1 MKKILIGYV
10 TSNFSSGINKYIE
23 SFTSITQNE
32 NIQLDFLTREDVS
45 KDPNKVY
52 KISRNRKPLKQL
64 IQMIKIKKKKKY
76 DIAYF
81 NISETFDCIGI
92 IAAKLCG
99 VKKIIAHSHSSGE
112 ESKSKIIKKIKV
124 TLNTICKPIISLCCN
139 SYLACSTNAAEWLYS
154 KFIIENKEYEIVYNS
169 VDDEKF
175 KFNENARDSIRRELN
190 IKDKYVIGHVSRFCK
205 AKNQK
210 FLLEILKDVFEK
222 NNNAVGLLVGEG
234 NTFEEIKEYAK
245 QLNIEDKIIF
255 TGKKQNVEEYMSAFD
270 IFLLPSKYEGLP
282 IVGIEAQFS
291 GLPCL
296 FSDKITEE
304 LIIAEKSKRLSID
317 NAQKWAEEI
326 LKTQK
331 RENKLTE
338 KAKDFQIKNSNE
350 QFNKIVNEEHIIK
363 EKKKSSNSLGLW
375 LKIFLVIH
383 YILNLTC
390 YLNGLKLLLI
400 PSAILM
406 AGIVFFNVKNFNKV
420 IKNKIYIFFMA
431 FLLSYLTT
439 FLINNKYNVTGSIKV
454 LIWTTMHFVFSFG
467 CYYITSDYQLK
478 KELKYVSTVLILVL
492 SILNINN
499 LLLLITHTSSF
510 TYSLSNVALLV
521 GLTPWGRF
529 YGIFYDP
536 NYTSIMCVVSMFLA
550 IYLLK
555 EYKSKFI
562 KILLI
567 FSIVLQVIYIVFC
580 ESRSGLFTLITT
592 IAVYS
597 ALNMIVIK
605 NLKKNIKIFLITI
618 TTIILVIVLPKICI
632 NCYNNIQNKKEIKT
646 EEVLEENPKTKI
658 QIGRNDNQEDV
669 SNRRFDIW
677 KSGLEIFSKNL
688 IFGVGF
694 PNITPIALDKYPSTY
709 IVNNDFSH
717 FDAFHNSVIDV
728 FTSQGIIGGTIMA
741 MIYLY
746 TLIETI
752 KRRKILFN
760 KNNKNTREIIIIIT
774 CMFSIMIS
782 SMLLSQIYYINNACT
797 FMFWALF
804 GYYNYYLKSEE
815 RNFENEK

>member
-10 TSNFSSGINKYIE
+10 TSNFSSGVNKYIE
-23 SFTSITQNE
+23 SFTNTIQNE
-32 NIQLDFLTREDVS
+32 NIQIDFLTREDVN
-45 KDPNKVY
+45 KNLNKVY
-52 KISRNRKPLKQL
+52 KISRNRKPIKQL
-64 IQMIKIKKKKKY
+64 IQMIKIIKKEKY

-112 ESKSKIIKKIKV
+112 EAKSKIVKKAKEI
-124 TLNTICKPIISLCCN
+124 LNTICKPIISLCCN
-139 SYLACSTNAAEWLYS
+139 SYLACSTNAAKWLYS
-154 KFIIENKEYEIVYNS
+154 KPIIENDEYEIIYNS
-169 VDDEKF
+169 IDDEKF
-175 KFNENARDSIRRELN
+175 KYNEIVRNKIREELN
-190 IKDKYVIGHVSRFCK
+190 ITNKYVIGHVSRFCEP
-205 AKNQK
+205 KNQK
-210 FLLEILKDVFEK
+210 FLLNVLKSVFEK
-222 NNNAVGLLVGEG
+222 NKDTVGLLVGDG
-234 NTFEEIKEYAK
+234 STFDEIKEYAK
-245 QLNIEDKIIF
+245 ELNIEDRIIF
-255 TGKKQNVEEYMSAFD
+255 TGQKQNVEEYMNAFD

-282 IVGIEAQFS
+282 IVGLEAQFS

-296 FSDKITEE
+296 FSDRITDE
-304 LIIAEKSKRLSID
+304 LIIGENSKRLSID
-317 NAQKWAEEI
+317 NTEIWTEEI
-326 LKTQK
+326 LNSQK

-338 KAKDFQIKNSNE
+338 KAKAFQIKNSNE
-350 QFNKIVNEEHIIK
+350 QFGKIINEEHIIK
-363 EKKKSSNSLGLW
+363 EKKKSNSLGLW

-390 YLNGLKLLLI
+390 YLNGLKILLI
-400 PSAILM
+400 PCAILM
-406 AGIVFFNVKNFNKV
+406 AGIVFFNVKNLKKE
-420 IKNKIYIFFMA
+420 IKNKIYILFMT

-439 FLINNKYNVTGSIKV
+439 FLINNKYNVIGSIKV

-478 KELKYVSTVLILVL
+478 KELKYVSTALILVL

-499 LLLLITHTSSF
+499 LVLLITHTSSF

-536 NYTSIMCVVSMFLA
+536 NYTSIMCVVSIFFA
-550 IYLLK
+550 VYLLK
-555 EYKSKFI
+555 EYKNKFT
-562 KILLI
+562 KVLLI
-567 FSIVLQVIYIVFC
+567 VSIILQMIYIIFC

-597 ALNMIVIK
+597 TLNMIVIK
-605 NLKKNIKIFLITI
+605 NLKKNIKIFLITS
-618 TTIILVIVLPKICI
+618 TIIILIIVLPKFCI
-632 NCYNNIQNKKEIKT
+632 KFYNDIQNNKEIKT
-646 EEVLEENPKTKI
+646 EQISKENPEMKI
-658 QIGRNDNQEDV
+658 QIGRNDNQEDI

-677 KSGLEIFSKNL
+677 KSGLEIFSKNV

-694 PNITPIALDKYPSTY
+694 PNITPIALDKYPNTY
-709 IVNNDFSH
+709 IVNNDFSN

-728 FTSQGIIGGTIMA
+728 FTSQGIIGGTIMTI
-741 MIYLY
+741 IYLY
-746 TLIETI
+746 VIIETI
-752 KRRKILFN
+752 KRRKIIFD

-815 RNFENEK
+815 KS